1 MHNTEKK
8 EKLDWQLAQEKI
20 AKYLSANNFS
30 IWEERKIG
38 RKRVDI
44 LAKRVINDVVY
55 YLIFEIKNYNKISA
69 SEETKF
75 EGQLLEYLKS
85 LILRE
90 KKRKKLT
97 NLLDKNI
104 FVGYLV
110 FSNDYGI
117 YHNRRKNWRKTN
129 AFEGNE
135 ELETIWKRNVHL
147 FCSTPGYIQKN
158 LDSIGLQLYKQKK
171 ILDFFDS

>member
-1 MHNTEKK
+1 MHDTEKK

-20 AKYLSANNFS
+20 AKYLSANSFS
-30 IWEERKIG
+30 VWEERKIG

-97 NLLDKNI
+97 NLKYV

-110 FSNDYGI
+110 F
-117 YHNRRKNWRKTN
+117 
-129 AFEGNE
+129 
-135 ELETIWKRNVHL
+135 
-147 FCSTPGYIQKN
+147 
-158 LDSIGLQLYKQKK
+158 
-171 ILDFFDS
+171 